1 MQGKIVKGIGG
12 FYYVHVETVGV
23 YECRAKGIFRKDHRK
38 PLVGDNVEISVLDK
52 EKKLGNVDELLPRKN
67 ELIRPAV
74 ANVDQALVV
83 FAASSPKP
91 NLNLLDRFLI
101 SMQQKS
107 VPVQICFN
115 KADLVN
121 GEELS
126 RLAKIYENCGCGV
139 LFASVLE
146 RSGLEELKKLLEGKT
161 TVVAGPSGVGK
172 SSLTN
177 YLQPKAAMEV
187 GEVSQKIDRGKH
199 TTRHTELIW
208 IWRDTYFLDTPGFS
222 SLYLQNLLREELKD
236 YFPEFEP
243 YENDCRFQSAACGRI
258 EKCQEVLSMNILAP
272 SILSADFKNLASNI
286 HEADAAGAQ
295 YIHIDVM
302 DGIFVPSISFGM
314 PVISSIRSATKR
326 VFDVH
331 LMIQDPERYIDAF
344 VSCGADIITIH
355 AEACRHLDRTLTYIR
370 SKGAKAGLALCPA
383 TPLTV
388 LDYLYDKIDMILLM
402 TVNPGFG
409 GQKYISEMTDKIAR
423 LRKQLNQRGLTT
435 DIEVDGGINDATI
448 RLALEAG
455 ANVCVA
461 GSAVFGGDI
470 AGNVEK
476 YLKIM
481 SEYEKE

>member
-1 MQGKIVKGIGG
+1 
-12 FYYVHVETVGV
+12 
-23 YECRAKGIFRKDHRK
+23 
-38 PLVGDNVEISVLDK
+38 
-52 EKKLGNVDELLPRKN
+52 
-67 ELIRPAV
+67 
-74 ANVDQALVV
+74 
-83 FAASSPKP
+83 
-91 NLNLLDRFLI
+91 
-101 SMQQKS
+101 
-107 VPVQICFN
+107 
-115 KADLVN
+115 
-121 GEELS
+121 
-126 RLAKIYENCGCGV
+126 
-139 LFASVLE
+139 
-146 RSGLEELKKLLEGKT
+146 
-161 TVVAGPSGVGK
+161 
-172 SSLTN
+172 
-177 YLQPKAAMEV
+177 
-187 GEVSQKIDRGKH
+187 
-199 TTRHTELIW
+199 
-208 IWRDTYFLDTPGFS
+208 
-222 SLYLQNLLREELKD
+222 
-236 YFPEFEP
+236 
-243 YENDCRFQSAACGRI
+243 
-258 EKCQEVLSMNILAP
+258 MNILAP

-331 LMIQDPERYIDAF
+331 LMIQDQERYIDAF

-409 GQKYISEMTDKIAR
+409 GQKYISEMTDKIAQ